1 MKKFLMILLLF
12 ASCNTQQKDM
22 SKQAA
27 EEIVQADKDMNVLAA
42 KEGFNKALLFYA
54 DDSVVKPQ
62 EGAMPVIGKAALEN
76 LWSKQEDTKAISW
89 MPFKAEASRSGDL
102 GYTLGNWK
110 FVSKDTV
117 LNGFYYTIWKKQ
129 ADGKWKFVI
138 DGGNNTP
145 APVE

>member
-1 MKKFLMILLLF
+1 MKKIIAVIFLF
-12 ASCNTQQKDM
+12 SCNTQQTDL

-27 EEIVQADKDMNVLAA
+27 EEIIQADKTMNELAA
-42 KEGFNKALLFYA
+42 KEGFYKALLAYA

-62 EGAMPVIGKAALEN
+62 DAELLVIGKAALEKY
-76 LWSKQEDTKAISW
+76 WSHKPDTKNISW
-89 MPFKAEASRSGDL
+89 QPNKAEAAKSGDF

-117 LNGFYYTIWKKQ
+117 MYGNYYTIWKKQ
-129 ADGKWKFVI
+129 KDGKWKFVI

-145 APVE
+145 KPSE